1 MGSHAFSPTCRLK
14 FYPLARVESTLTP
27 ALFRFILRGM
37 KLEAIPAIVLA
48 GDKKGDELT
57 QRCGVTSKALIPIA
71 GQPMVKRVVDVLRR
85 CERVDN
91 IVVLGFALLQSA
103 LKGTAVVEPGE
114 TLSENIQR
122 GDAALGKPERVLVMT
137 CDIPLITAEAIDHF
151 IAESLRS
158 GADIAYPIVTREVCE
173 KRFPTGQRTYAKLV
187 DGTFTGG
194 NMVVLSRHF
203 LEHSMALTEAAFAG
217 RKSPLK
223 LAGLF
228 GVGFIVKFLLR
239 RLSLADIRA
248 RAAHVL
254 QCQVA
259 IIVSPYAEMGFDV
272 DKVSDLE
279 EVERQ
284 VSRSMSQ

>member
-1 MGSHAFSPTCRLK
+1 
-14 FYPLARVESTLTP
+14 
-27 ALFRFILRGM
+27 M

-48 GDKKGDELT
+48 GDKKMDELT
-57 QRCGVTSKALIPIA
+57 QHCGVTSKALIPIA
-71 GQPMVKRVVDVLRR
+71 GQPMVKRVVDVLRQ
-85 CERVDN
+85 CERVDQ
-91 IVVLGFALLQSA
+91 VVVMGWATVQSV
-103 LKGTAVVEPGE
+103 LRGTAVIEAGA

-122 GDAALGKPERVLVMT
+122 GYAALGKPERALVMT
-137 CDIPLITAEAIDHF
+137 CDVPLITPEAIDHF

-173 KRFPTGQRTYAKLV
+173 KRFPTGKRTYAKLV

-228 GVGFIVKFLLR
+228 GVGFILKLLLR
-239 RLSLADIRA
+239 RLSLADIIA
-248 RAAHVL
+248 RASRVL
-254 QCQVA
+254 QCRA
-259 IIVSPYAEMGFDV
+259 ATIISPYAEMGFDV

-284 VSRSMSQ
+284 LRQ